1 MALPYGTTGSL
12 SPAFAPENDTIIIM
26 YYQIVLDI
34 HDKLSYT
41 YRKKEEKMYTTI
53 VTTKGQI
60 VIPSKIRRRMN
71 LKKGSKLLVE
81 EKENEIILRP
91 LTQAYFSSLSGKIS
105 TKGKLSE
112 LLLKKRKEQ
121 KQDK

>member
-1 MALPYGTTGSL
+1 
-12 SPAFAPENDTIIIM
+12 
-26 YYQIVLDI
+26 
-34 HDKLSYT
+34 
-41 YRKKEEKMYTTI
+41 MYTTI